1 MLTVTEQAASMIQE
15 LLDAA
20 DLPEGAGLRIVQRDD
35 HTALAMTLVDQP
47 DDADLVVADH
57 DISVFLGPMA
67 ARRIAAQTLDATS
80 SATSSDT
87 SAAFYLRD

>member
-20 DLPEGAGLRIVQRDD
+20 DLPEGAGLRIAQRDD
-35 HTALAMTLVDQP
+35 HTALAMTLADAP
-47 DDADLVVADH
+47 DDWDLVVADR

-67 ARRIAAQTLDATS
+67 ARRVATQTLD
-80 SATSSDT
+80 ATSSDT